1 MTSQEDTLITAHA
14 RAESALEAAWND
26 GIAKSS
32 PLAVLLV
39 AFDGGDRA
47 ANHDAVNTLERA
59 LRVHC
64 GRQRD
69 IVLRRRHDE
78 FLALL
83 PDTPPAG
90 ARRVGEQIVE
100 AMRNGGNSATVSV
113 GVAVS
118 VPDEQ
123 QCATDL
129 VRRAETVLQSARA
142 RGGNQCLGGAETPA
156 STPPQSA
163 LARLRDLLPGKK
175 KAPDL
180 KRRTD

>member
-1 MTSQEDTLITAHA
+1 MKARQDTLITAHA
-14 RAESALEAAWND
+14 RVETALQAAWAE
-26 GIAKSS
+26 GTAKSS

-39 AFDGGDRA
+39 AFDGGETA
-47 ANHDAVNTLERA
+47 AVAAAVDTLERA

-69 IVLRRRHDE
+69 TVLRRKHDE

-90 ARRVGEQIVE
+90 ARQVGQQIVE
-100 AMRNGGNSATVSV
+100 AMRHDSATHTVSV
-113 GVAVS
+113 GVAVA

-123 QCATDL
+123 QSATGL
-129 VRRAETVLQSARA
+129 LRRAGSVLQSAQEQ
-142 RGGNQCLGGAETPA
+142 GGNRCLGGASPA
-156 STPPQSA
+156 SSPPKST
-163 LARLRDLLPGKK
+163 LARLRDLLPGKRK
-175 KAPDL
+175 DSDL

>member
-1 MTSQEDTLITAHA
+1 MKARQDTLITAHA
-14 RAESALEAAWND
+14 RVETALQAAWAE

-39 AFDGGDRA
+39 AFDGGDQA
-47 ANHDAVNTLERA
+47 AGAEAVDTLERA

-64 GRQRD
+64 ERQRD
-69 IVLRRRHDE
+69 IVLRRKHDE

-90 ARRVGEQIVE
+90 ARQVGGQIVE
-100 AMRNGGNSATVSV
+100 AMRRGDHPTTVSV

-123 QCATDL
+123 QSATDL
-129 VRRAETVLQSARA
+129 VRRAETVLRSTRA
-142 RGGNQCLGGAETPA
+142 HGGNQCLGGAETPS
-156 STPPQSA
+156 STSPQSA
-163 LARLRDLLPGKK
+163 LARLHNLLPGRK